1 MNKHYNMDAM
11 KTKRLLTCG
20 VIGGPFFVITFL
32 IEGVTR
38 VEYNWLRHPVSSLA
52 LGDSGWVQVANFIIT
67 GLLIFAFAIGLW
79 CTLRTPGGS
88 TWGPLLVGLFAIGLL
103 GAGIFLTDPVSGY
116 PPGTPDPHLE
126 YSSNSA
132 RLHDLFGIP
141 VFIGLPL
148 ACFVFW
154 RWFARLGEHAWAIY
168 SAVSGFVMLVSFVLA
183 SIGFAQA
190 EGLADF
196 GGLFQRISIIV
207 GFGWLTLLAIH
218 LLRAPS
224 KTARGMSG

>member
-11 KTKRLLTCG
+11 KTKRLLICG
-20 VIGGPFFVITFL
+20 VISGPFFVITFL
-32 IEGVTR
+32 IEGLTR
-38 VEYNWLRHPVSSLA
+38 LNYNWLRHPVSSLA
-52 LGDSGWVQVANFIIT
+52 LGDFGWVQVANFIIT
-67 GLLIFAFAIGLW
+67 GLLTLTYAVGLW
-79 CTLRTPGGS
+79 RALRTPGGS

-116 PPGTPDPHLE
+116 PPGTPDLHLV

-148 ACFVFW
+148 ACFVFC
-154 RWFARLGEHAWAIY
+154 RWFARLGERGWAIY
-168 SAVSGFVMLVSFVLA
+168 SVVSGFTMLA
-183 SIGFAQA
+183 SFILASMGFAQA

-196 GGLFQRISIIV
+196 GGLFQRISIII

-224 KTARGMSG
+224 KIVKREV